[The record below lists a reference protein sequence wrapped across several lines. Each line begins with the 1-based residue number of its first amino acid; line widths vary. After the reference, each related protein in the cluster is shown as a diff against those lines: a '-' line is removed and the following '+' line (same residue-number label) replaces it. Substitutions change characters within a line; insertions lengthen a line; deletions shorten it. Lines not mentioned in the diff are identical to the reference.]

1 MHGRL
6 IATACL
12 TVLALS
18 ACGGAPDTGGAA
30 GADGTRIAP
39 PAKIT
44 GRAPFDR
51 VVVVVFENKAPG
63 EIFGHG
69 DAPTFNRLAHQYAV
83 LTGYGGIAHP
93 SLPNYLALVSGST
106 QGIHDDCDNCS
117 TGASNLA
124 DLLEARGRT
133 WKTYAEGLPAPGYAG
148 GNTGRYRKHHE
159 PFVYFRDV
167 RSNAQRLKRVVP
179 YSELSGDL
187 ANGLLPDFSLVVPDN
202 CHNMHD
208 CSVSTGDAW
217 LKGFLPPLLASPQ
230 MRRGVVFVIFDEGSG
245 RQPGLPGGRVP
256 ALAVGPTVRP
266 GGRTRARLD
275 HYNLLRTIED
285 AFRLPRLG
293 RSAGAKPITG
303 IWR

>member
-1 MHGRL
+1 
-6 IATACL
+6 
-12 TVLALS
+12 
-18 ACGGAPDTGGAA
+18 
-30 GADGTRIAP
+30 
-39 PAKIT
+39 
-44 GRAPFDR
+44 
-51 VVVVVFENKAPG
+51 
-63 EIFGHG
+63 
-69 DAPTFNRLAHQYAV
+69 FNRLAHQYAV

-133 WKTYAEGLPAPGYAG
+133 WKTYAAGLPAPGYAG
-148 GNTGRYRKHHE
+148 GNT
-159 PFVYFRDV
+159 
-167 RSNAQRLKRVVP
+167 
-179 YSELSGDL
+179 
-187 ANGLLPDFSLVVPDN
+187 
-202 CHNMHD
+202 
-208 CSVSTGDAW
+208 
-217 LKGFLPPLLASPQ
+217 
-230 MRRGVVFVIFDEGSG
+230 GSG

-266 GGRTRARLD
+266 GARTRARLD